1 MSKYLPFP
9 FKKEKTNYFYTR
21 LYIVNSITYNNTKGL
36 NYYLFFIKGIK
47 HKRKDFFI
55 YA

>member
-1 MSKYLPFP
+1 MSKYLLFLL
-9 FKKEKTNYFYTR
+9 KRTNYFYTS
-21 LYIVNSITYNNTKGL
+21 LYIVNSITYNIEDI

-47 HKRKDFFI
+47 HKKKGFFI